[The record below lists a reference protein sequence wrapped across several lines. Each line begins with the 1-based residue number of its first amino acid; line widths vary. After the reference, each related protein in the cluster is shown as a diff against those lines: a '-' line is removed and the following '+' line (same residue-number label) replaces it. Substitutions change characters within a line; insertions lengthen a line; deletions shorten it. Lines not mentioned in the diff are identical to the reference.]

1 MLKQLK
7 RKSRPDGRDLGE
19 VLLAML
25 TNFSGEFRGT
35 EWTNPAYLHECIYA
49 ALCPALVFMVGNLH
63 SDADKRRTEMKAV
76 ADSLIDCMDKVADT
90 PTD

>member
-7 RKSRPDGRDLGE
+7 RNPDGRDLGD
-19 VLLAML
+19 VLLTML
-25 TNFSGEFRGT
+25 TKFSGEFRGT
-35 EWTNPAYLHECIYA
+35 KWTNPKYLHECIYT

-63 SDADKRRTEMKAV
+63 SDPNKRRTEMKAI
-76 ADSLIDCMDKVADT
+76 ANSLISVMNEVAEM